1 VADRVVV
8 VTGGTAGVGRA
19 TAERFAREGWR
30 VGVIARAGLGETL
43 QALRGVGAPAHG
55 VAADVADADA
65 VEAAAA
71 DMEAALGPIDVWINN
86 AMATVFAAVA
96 DISAAE
102 FARVTEVT
110 YLGAV
115 YGSMSALRR
124 MRPRNRGQIIQVGSA
139 LAYRG
144 IPLQGA
150 YCGAKHA
157 IVGFTESLRTE
168 LLHDGSA
175 VRVSMVHLP
184 AINTPQFDWARTHRA
199 FTPRPATDTVFQPE
213 AAADAIFRCAMH
225 PRREYWMGLMAAQTI
240 LGAMLAPGWLDRML
254 IGTVEGQ
261 ETKQPTPVARPDNLM
276 APTPAPHEARGSF
289 GDGARAGALLIPG
302 ALGRWLPV
310 LAGAS
315 VCILLGATLARVT
328 LARG

>member
-1 VADRVVV
+1 MTDRVVV
-8 VTGGTAGVGRA
+8 ITGGTAGVGRA

-30 VGVIARAGLGETL
+30 VGVIARAGLEETL
-43 QALRGVGAPAHG
+43 QALRDLGAHAHG

-71 DMEAALGPIDVWINN
+71 AMEASLGPVDVWINN

-96 DISAAE
+96 DISADE

-115 YGSMSALRR
+115 YGSISALRR
-124 MRPRNRGQIIQVGSA
+124 MRPRNHGHIIQVGSA

-168 LLHDGSA
+168 LLHEGSA

-199 FTPRPATDTVFQPE
+199 FTPKPATDTVFQPE
-213 AAADAIFRCAMH
+213 AAADAIFHCALH

-254 IGTVEGQ
+254 TQTVEGQ
-261 ETKQPTPVARPDNLM
+261 ETRRPLARKRLENLLAP
-276 APTPAPHEARGSF
+276 APTLHKARGSF
-289 GDGARAGALLIPG
+289 GDGARTSALIIPG
-302 ALGRWLPV
+302 VVGRWLPV
-310 LAGAS
+310 LAGAFA
-315 VCILLGATLARVT
+315 CILIGAALARV
-328 LARG
+328 ASRA